1 MGILSLRKGTSE
13 ATSST
18 VCSLISHGTTSR
30 SLSHLLTTITVMA
43 MDMMLMVMELKMT
56 PTDMVMVLLVTTK
69 KSTERLGCLNLHI
82 AAPLVTEII

>member
-1 MGILSLRKGTSE
+1 MDILSQRRGTSE

-43 MDMMLMVMELKMT
+43 MDMMLMVMKLPKIA
-56 PTDMVMVLLVTTK
+56 TDTVMVLLVTTK
-69 KSTERLGCLNLHI
+69 KSTERMGCLNLHI
-82 AAPLVTEII
+82 AAPLSTEII